1 MFEEEARGTT
11 SMSSIT
17 QNWRASLNHYVTP
30 VVLLILDFL
39 VCYGAV
45 YLSVAIMEPIL
56 GKTLHVGRAWYTII
70 PCIYIL
76 YMVPL
81 RLYRT
86 RRIFREC
93 AGRIFKASFYT
104 IVTVI
109 VLDYIVHSESGMIS
123 RGFLLC
129 DWILSY
135 TLVCLERFVARAILS
150 RIGIWQSTAI
160 IIGAGKTA
168 EKFVKAFS
176 MNYNIVGFVEDD
188 ATRPLLK
195 KYPCLGRFEDAEQIL
210 QAHPVQE
217 VILATPGLSK
227 KEQVKIFYRVQPFVR
242 NVSVIPNIFGV
253 PIGNVDIESS
263 IDDRLLVLKT
273 SNNLKSHGNQILKR
287 AFDLV
292 VGSAIAICI
301 LPVLAVL
308 AIMIRL
314 DSNGPAF
321 YNAARIGKG
330 GKTFKCYK
338 FRSMYQNADRI
349 LLDFLGKHPEAEQEW
364 KEFQKLR
371 GDDPRVTKVGK
382 FIRKYSLDELPQIFN
397 VIKGE
402 MSLVGP
408 RPYLPRE
415 KEKIGNYLPVICM
428 TTPGITGLWQV
439 SGRNDISFNG
449 RLQLD
454 SWYVRNWSLWQDIVL
469 LFKTIGVVC
478 GKKGA
483 Y

>member
-1 MFEEEARGTT
+1 MSENEVRGTAYI
-11 SMSSIT
+11 SVNK
-17 QNWRASLNHYVTP
+17 QNWQSSLNHYVTP

-39 VCYGAV
+39 VCYGAARLAALIV
-45 YLSVAIMEPIL
+45 EPIV
-56 GKTLHVGRAWYTII
+56 GKTLNVGRAWYTIL

-76 YMVPL
+76 YMIPL
-81 RLYRT
+81 RMYRT
-86 RRIFREC
+86 RRVFREC
-93 AGRIFKASFYT
+93 AGRMFKASFYT
-104 IVTVI
+104 VVTVI
-109 VLDYIVHSESGMIS
+109 VLDYIIHSSQGMMS
-123 RGFLLC
+123 RGFLLTY
-129 DWILSY
+129 WGLSY
-135 TLVCLERFVARAILS
+135 VFICLERFAARAVLS

-160 IIGAGKTA
+160 VIGAGKTA

-176 MNYNIVGFVEDD
+176 MNYNIVGFVEDN
-188 ATRPLLK
+188 TSRPLLQA
-195 KYPCLGRFEDAEQIL
+195 YPCLGSFDEIETIL
-210 QAHPVQE
+210 QQHPVQE

-227 KEQVKIFYRVQPFVR
+227 REQVKLFYRVQPFVR
-242 NVSVIPNIFGV
+242 NVSVIPNLFGV

-263 IDDRLLVLKT
+263 LDDKLLVLKT
-273 SNNLKSHGNQILKR
+273 SNNLKSHGNQMLKR

-292 VGSAIAICI
+292 VGTALAIVI
-301 LPVLAVL
+301 LPILLVL
-308 AIMIRL
+308 AILIKL

-321 YNAARIGKG
+321 YNAERIGKG
-330 GKTFKCYK
+330 GRTFKCYK
-338 FRSMYQNADRI
+338 FRSMYMNADRI

-397 VIKGE
+397 VIKGD

-415 KEKIGNYLPVICM
+415 KRKIGNYLPIICM

-439 SGRNDISFNG
+439 SGRNDIKFNG

-469 LFKTIGVVC
+469 LFKTIGVVF
-478 GKKGA
+478 GRKGA

>member
-1 MFEEEARGTT
+1 MIRIKQTWQAR
-11 SMSSIT
+11 IN
-17 QNWRASLNHYVTP
+17 QYVTP
-30 VVLLILDFL
+30 FFLLFADFL
-39 VCYGAV
+39 VCYAAAI
-45 YLSVAIMEPIL
+45 LSADIEERVVGDPL
-56 GKTLHVGRAWYTII
+56 LVGRAWYSVL
-70 PCIYIL
+70 PCVFIL
-76 YMVPL
+76 YMIPMRMYRARYVPL
-81 RLYRT
+81 ELT
-86 RRIFREC
+86 VRIFR
-93 AGRIFKASFYT
+93 ATFYT

-109 VLDYIVHSESGMIS
+109 VLDYLISGGQGTIP
-123 RGFLLC
+123 RGFLFTY
-129 DWILSY
+129 WAMSY
-135 TLVCLERFVARAILS
+135 AFVCLGRFATRDILQKF
-150 RIGIWQSTAI
+150 GVWKNTVI

-168 EKFVKAFS
+168 ERFIKAFS
-176 MNYNIVGFVEDD
+176 RNYEIVGFIDD
-188 ATRPLLK
+188 DTSRPLLQQ
-195 KYPCLGRFEDAEQIL
+195 YPCLGGFADIRGIL
-210 QAHPVQE
+210 HQHPVQE
-217 VILATPGLSK
+217 VVLATPGLSK
-227 KEQVKIFYRVQPFVR
+227 KEQTTLFYLVQPYVR
-242 NVSVIPNIFGV
+242 SVSVIPNIFGV
-253 PIGNVDIESS
+253 PIGNVELESS
-263 IDDRLLVLKT
+263 LDDRLLVIKT
-273 SNNLKSHGNQILKR
+273 RNNLNSLSNQLLKH
-287 AFDLV
+287 AFDFTL
-292 VGSAIAICI
+292 GSVIAVLISPI
-301 LPVLAVL
+301 LLVL
-308 AIMIRL
+308 AILIKL

-338 FRSMYQNADRI
+338 FRSMYVNSDRI

-439 SGRNDISFNG
+439 SGRNDISFHG

-454 SWYVRNWSLWQDIVL
+454 SWYVRNWSLWQDIVI
-469 LFKTIGVVC
+469 LFRTFGVVFA
-478 GKKGA
+478 KKGA

>member
-1 MFEEEARGTT
+1 
-11 SMSSIT
+11 MSLNK
-17 QNWRASLNHYVTP
+17 QNWRVSLNQYVTP
-30 VVLLILDFL
+30 VVLLILDVL

-56 GKTLHVGRAWYTII
+56 GKTLHVGRAWYTLL

-76 YMVPL
+76 YMVPS

-109 VLDYIVHSESGMIS
+109 VLDYIVHSNNGMIS
-123 RGFLLC
+123 RGFLVC
-129 DWILSY
+129 YWALSY
-135 TLVCLERFVARAILS
+135 TLICLDRFIARIILR

-160 IIGAGKTA
+160 VIGAGKTA

-188 ATRPLLK
+188 TTRPLLQ
-195 KYPCLGRFEDAEQIL
+195 KYPHLGNFDEAEQIL
-210 QAHPVQE
+210 REHPVQE

-263 IDDRLLVLKT
+263 LDDKLLVLKT
-273 SNNLKSHGNQILKR
+273 SNNLKSRGNQILKR
-287 AFDLV
+287 AFDLI

-308 AIMIRL
+308 AILIRL

-330 GKTFKCYK
+330 GRTFKCYK

-408 RPYLPRE
+408 RPYLPRK
-415 KEKIGNYLPVICM
+415 KEEIGNFLPVICM